1 MIHFSGVRG
10 RIDRIVTSGAS
21 TLIALLLL
29 SACGETEPTATGRP
43 VGVFV
48 AQETKFTNDI
58 VLSGEIMAEQTVAVA
73 FRIGG
78 RVTERPVN
86 VGDHIK
92 LGQLIARLD
101 ATTERNELKA
111 AQAAL
116 VAARGEMTTTRTAF
130 ERADRLM
137 SQGFTTRSRFDQ
149 AVKDLESA
157 EARVE
162 SAEARVRL
170 AQDRVGFTELRADI
184 EGVVTARNAEVGQT
198 VQPGQS
204 IVQVARQDGRDAVFN
219 VSAQVLKAAADGDA
233 RIQVSLVNDPRI
245 TAHGKVREVSPEAD
259 PVTRTFKVRIAL
271 VDPAA
276 EMRLG
281 STVNGRLE
289 LASKEIIAIPASALV
304 QSGPF
309 PAVWVID
316 PATSTVSP
324 RIIEILRFD
333 AGCVSVSDGLEP
345 KDVVVSGGVQAL
357 HPGQRVEQLPPA
369 DAPNVH
375 LGAAARVAS
384 CVAPQS

>member
-1 MIHFSGVRG
+1 
-10 RIDRIVTSGAS
+10 
-21 TLIALLLL
+21 
-29 SACGETEPTATGRP
+29 
-43 VGVFV
+43 
-48 AQETKFTNDI
+48 
-58 VLSGEIMAEQTVAVA
+58 MAEQTVALA

-92 LGQLIARLD
+92 LGQLVARLG
-101 ATTERNELKA
+101 ATTEQNELKA

-116 VAARGEMTTTRTAF
+116 VAARGEATTARTAF

-149 AVKDLESA
+149 AVKDLETA
-157 EARVE
+157 EARME
-162 SAEARVRL
+162 SAEARVGL
-170 AQDRVGFTELRADI
+170 ARDRVGFTELRADI
-184 EGVVTARNAEVGQT
+184 EGTVTARSVEVGQT

-204 IVQVARQDGRDAVFN
+204 IVQIARQQDGRDAVFN

-245 TAHGKVREVSPEAD
+245 TTYGKVREVSPEAD

-271 VDPAA
+271 ANPPA

-289 LASKEIIAIPASALV
+289 LASKEIVAIPASALV
-304 QSGPF
+304 QSGAF

-324 RIIEILRFD
+324 RIIDILRFD
-333 AGCVSVSDGLEP
+333 AGCVSVSEGVEP
-345 KDVVVSGGVQAL
+345 EDVVVSGGVQAL
-357 HPGQRVEQLPPA
+357 HSGQKVQRLPA
-369 DAPNVH
+369 DAAKAH
-375 LGAAARVAS
+375 LDAAARVSS
-384 CVAPQS
+384 CISPLTR

>member
-1 MIHFSGVRG
+1 
-10 RIDRIVTSGAS
+10 
-21 TLIALLLL
+21 
-29 SACGETEPTATGRP
+29 
-43 VGVFV
+43 VFV
-48 AQETKFTNDI
+48 AQKTKFTNDI
-58 VLSGEIMAEQTVAVA
+58 VLSGEIMAAQTVSVA

-78 RVTERPVN
+78 RVAERPVN

-101 ATTERNELKA
+101 ATTEQNELKA

-116 VAARGEMTTTRTAF
+116 MAARGEATTTRTAF
-130 ERADRLM
+130 ERSDRLM

-149 AVKDLESA
+149 AVKDLEAA

-184 EGVVTARNAEVGQT
+184 EGVITARSVEVGQT

-204 IVQVARQDGRDAVFN
+204 VVQVARQDGRDAVFN
-219 VSAQVLKAAADGDA
+219 VSAQVLKAAADGDS
-233 RIQVSLVNDPRI
+233 RIQVSLVNAPNV
-245 TAHGKVREVSPEAD
+245 TAYGKVREVSPEAD
-259 PVTRTFKVRIAL
+259 PATRTFKVRVGLIN
-271 VDPAA
+271 PPA

-281 STVNGRLE
+281 ATVNGRME

-304 QSGPF
+304 QSGHF
-309 PAVWVID
+309 PAVWVVD

-324 RIIEILRFD
+324 RVVDILRFD

-345 KDVVVSGGVQAL
+345 KDIVVSAGVQVL
-357 HPGQRVEQLPPA
+357 HSGQKVDQLPA
-369 DAPNVH
+369 DPSNVH
-375 LGAAARVAS
+375 LNAAARVSS
-384 CVAPQS
+384 CIAATTR

>member
-1 MIHFSGVRG
+1 MIHCCGLRAW
-10 RIDRIVTSGAS
+10 GARFVS
-21 TLIALLLL
+21 YRTPATLALLLL
-29 SACGETEPTATGRP
+29 SACGDTPPPEPGRP
-43 VGVFV
+43 VSVFV

-58 VLSGEIMAEQTVAVA
+58 VLSGEIMAEQTVSVA

-78 RVTERPVN
+78 RVVERPVN
-86 VGDHIK
+86 VGDQIK

-101 ATTERNELKA
+101 ATTEQNELKA

-116 VAARGEMTTTRTAF
+116 VAARGEATTTRTAF
-130 ERADRLM
+130 ERSDRLM

-149 AVKDLESA
+149 AVKDLEAA

-170 AQDRVGFTELRADI
+170 AQDRVGFTELRAAI
-184 EGVVTARNAEVGQT
+184 EGVVTARSVEVGQT

-233 RIQVSLVNDPRI
+233 RIQVSLVSSPNV
-245 TAHGKVREVSPEAD
+245 AAYGKVREVSPEAD
-259 PVTRTFKVRIAL
+259 PATRTFKVRVGL
-271 VDPAA
+271 VNPPA

-281 STVNGRLE
+281 ATVNGRME

-304 QSGPF
+304 QSGAF
-309 PAVWVID
+309 PAVWVVD
-316 PATSTVSP
+316 PSTSTVSP
-324 RIIEILRFD
+324 RIIDILRFD

-345 KDVVVSGGVQAL
+345 KDIVVSAGVQAL
-357 HPGQRVEQLPPA
+357 HPGQKVDRLPA
-369 DAPNVH
+369 DAANVH
-375 LGAAARVAS
+375 LNAAARVSS
-384 CVAPQS
+384 CVAPPSR